1 MSEDRDLMM
10 EHRLL
15 SVLRNSATAKPLLTA
30 QVAEAVN
37 VRMDNARRL
46 LDELEAR
53 GAVCRLVRHVGKP
66 PVPADAWILGMN
78 AETVTADD
86 LRGCLADMAVGFDLP
101 DGWTLLPPWTET
113 AEWDLLYEA
122 EFRGSGNPTWQVCT
136 MPGKRHAFTFL
147 MTDIPHPDDPHEACV
162 FEFDM
167 DQAVR
172 LIGLDMAAQL
182 EEASE

>member
-15 SVLRNSATAKPLLTA
+15 SVLRNSATAEPLLTA
-30 QVAEAVN
+30 QVAEAAS
-37 VRMDNARRL
+37 VRMDNATRL

-53 GAVCRLVRHVGKP
+53 GAVCRMVRRIGEP

-78 AETVTADD
+78 AETITADD
-86 LRGCLADMAVGFDLP
+86 LHGCLAEIDPFGLP

-113 AEWDLLYEA
+113 DGFQGVFTYVRDGGAE
-122 EFRGSGNPTWQVCT
+122 WQVCT
-136 MPGKRHAFTFL
+136 SPGTRQALTFIL
-147 MTDIPHPDDPHEACV
+147 TDIPHPEDPDEECV

-172 LIGLDMAAQL
+172 LLILQL
-182 EEASE
+182 TADHPERDGE